1 MDPLTIFTAVVGALS
16 PFMVVVFT
24 WITRRGL
31 EKRAAEETTLD
42 KRLAQQRDDFKAV
55 VDPLKDAVI
64 RLRADNDKL
73 TERVNELDNRLDETE
88 VDNRELV
95 FDFRRTLDHLD
106 RNYNDPGPQR
116 TTRVNEL
123 LGYTA

>member
-1 MDPLTIFTAVVGALS
+1 MDPLTVFTAVVGALS

-73 TERVNELDNRLDETE
+73 TDRVNELDSRLDETE

-106 RNYNDPGPQR
+106 RKYSDPGPQR

>member
-1 MDPLTIFTAVVGALS
+1 MDPLTIFTTVVAALS

-55 VDPLKDAVI
+55 VDPLKDAVT

>member
-55 VDPLKDAVI
+55 VDPLKDSVA

-73 TERVNELDNRLDETE
+73 TERVNELDSRLDETE

>member
-1 MDPLTIFTAVVGALS
+1 MDPLTIFTTVVGALS

-55 VDPLKDAVI
+55 VDPLKDSVA

-73 TERVNELDNRLDETE
+73 TERVNELDSRLDETE